1 MQFIS
6 PTAGT
11 KRLEI
16 EQNLN
21 RNDMANELQNST
33 RNCMISN
40 YSDEEKKEVKKVNMF
55 YWIEQSHQE

>member
-40 YSDEEKKEVKKVNMF
+40 YSDEEKKEVKK
-55 YWIEQSHQE
+55 